1 MTTTVA
7 STQFENYTLVGIV
20 VMAMYGLLL
29 IALLVEMLRRQRLAR
44 NNMQYNIHS
53 NEAKDYIKA
62 ETILMDYDSVSDG
75 HYLQALNPIN
85 TLQHKLSYEARDLCE
100 NDTLHVEA
108 IYNYIKHIVLTKSIP
123 INFFCFE
130 KISDVMIRCHKLIIM
145 NGNKQFEIRFNIFLK
160 DAQTFIHD
168 HQANFISLCIS
179 GGFVHDIFEINS
191 CTGSAYHKYE
201 RIDAD
206 TVKYCGSQ
214 GGKIQHINRS
224 IHQRH
229 KMYFLDRDVLHT
241 VCTPESILYN
251 ELKCISSCH
260 DINLDTKNDIMK
272 QDVITFVVR
281 SKLKKKINTTIVSND
296 FVDPKSTINAGGK
309 TDLSH
314 DEQIK
319 IIKLLH
325 NSMKR

>member
-123 INFFCFE
+123 INF
-130 KISDVMIRCHKLIIM
+130 
-145 NGNKQFEIRFNIFLK
+145 
-160 DAQTFIHD
+160 
-168 HQANFISLCIS
+168 
-179 GGFVHDIFEINS
+179 
-191 CTGSAYHKYE
+191 
-201 RIDAD
+201 
-206 TVKYCGSQ
+206 
-214 GGKIQHINRS
+214 
-224 IHQRH
+224 
-229 KMYFLDRDVLHT
+229 
-241 VCTPESILYN
+241 
-251 ELKCISSCH
+251 
-260 DINLDTKNDIMK
+260 
-272 QDVITFVVR
+272 
-281 SKLKKKINTTIVSND
+281 
-296 FVDPKSTINAGGK
+296 
-309 TDLSH
+309 
-314 DEQIK
+314 
-319 IIKLLH
+319 
-325 NSMKR
+325 